1 MRVDEYTTMPHAQGF
16 DRLSLS
22 NSTRGNIYM
31 QHLFN
36 FEASQFHQYMYH
48 HVYKDSLVSLK
59 KNKNLYFFPHT
70 LFYGFQFYMFD
81 VLAASG
87 YE

>member
-1 MRVDEYTTMPHAQGF
+1 MSLPLCHMLRDLTDGLWY
-16 DRLSLS
+16 LSLS
-22 NSTRGNIYM
+22 NSTRGIYAAS
-31 QHLFN
+31 LN

-70 LFYGFQFYMFD
+70 IFCGFQFYMFD
-81 VLAASG
+81 VLAAIG

>member
-1 MRVDEYTTMPHAQGF
+1 MSLPLCHMLRDLTDGLWYLF
-16 DRLSLS
+16 LS
-22 NSTRGNIYM
+22 NSTRGIYAAS
-31 QHLFN
+31 LN